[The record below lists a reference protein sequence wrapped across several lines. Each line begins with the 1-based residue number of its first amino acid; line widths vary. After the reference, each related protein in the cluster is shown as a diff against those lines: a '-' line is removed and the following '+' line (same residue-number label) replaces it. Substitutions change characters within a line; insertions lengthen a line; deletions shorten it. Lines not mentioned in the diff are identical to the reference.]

1 MKLRELE
8 NYLQEVRT
16 FVQLEQYPTSAH
28 LATRILY
35 TAETSFQD
43 IEDKVVVDLGCGCGI
58 LGIAAGILGA
68 AHVLGFD
75 IDADALAIAH
85 GNLDDFEV
93 PMELVRANLTRLE
106 PDSTLIPNEA
116 LLTRFRH
123 SADTVV
129 MNPPFGTKP
138 GNKGIDILFLRIAIT
153 IAKRAVYSLHKS
165 STRSYILGKTKAWGV
180 QGQVLAELRFDVPRM
195 YKFHKKQVMDIEVD
209 LWRFELPSPTT

>member
-16 FVQLEQYPTSAH
+16 FEQPKVQLEQYPTSAH
-28 LATRILY
+28 LAARILY

-43 IEDKVVVDLGCGCGI
+43 IEDKVVVDLGCGCGV

-85 GNLDDFEV
+85 GNLDDFEI

-116 LLTRFRH
+116 
-123 SADTVV
+123 
-129 MNPPFGTKP
+129 
-138 GNKGIDILFLRIAIT
+138 
-153 IAKRAVYSLHKS
+153 
-165 STRSYILGKTKAWGV
+165 
-180 QGQVLAELRFDVPRM
+180 
-195 YKFHKKQVMDIEVD
+195 
-209 LWRFELPSPTT
+209 